1 MLDCIIVGSG
11 PAGAAAAYKL
21 GKQGRSVLVLEKA
34 GLSRSKPCGGGV
46 SPAVGK
52 LLDFDFTPV
61 INNTVSKVKFTRKLE
76 DPVQIELKNIEPM
89 WMVRRD
95 VFDQFLIEQAQK
107 QGAEFKDNTE
117 VTSIASKADGWTV
130 TTKNETYTA
139 SYLIAADGATGPM
152 ASWLGFK
159 GGETFIAAL
168 LDVKAEVPAE
178 KLNTANFEFGLLNN
192 GFIWNFPKTDGY
204 SISGG
209 YFKGKG
215 KPQELKKELENYATK
230 SGLNLAN
237 SQYFE
242 STLKLW
248 NKQQPLHTDRAVI
261 AGEAAGIVD
270 PLIGEGVRQA
280 IFSGLKAAEAV
291 DTALAGNAEAL
302 SEYTEIIQ
310 KEWGNDLGL
319 AKNLAGLFYQF
330 TGIAYKIA
338 VKKPYA
344 GQLMAKILCGEL
356 RYSDVTDE
364 AMKKFKQKVIPG
376 LG

>member
-1 MLDCIIVGSG
+1 MLDCIIVGAG
-11 PAGAAAAYKL
+11 PAGAAAAYQL
-21 GKQGRSVLVLEKA
+21 AKQGRSVLVLEKA
-34 GLSRSKPCGGGV
+34 SLPRSKACGGGV

-76 DPVQIELKNIEPM
+76 DPAQIELKNIESM
-89 WMVRRD
+89 WMVKRD

-117 VTSIASKADGWTV
+117 VTAISSQADGWSV
-130 TTKNETYTA
+130 TTKNETLTA
-139 SYLIAADGATGPM
+139 SYLIAADGAVGPM

-159 GGETFIAAL
+159 SGEPFIAAL

-192 GFIWNFPKTDGY
+192 GFIWSFPKTDGY

-215 KPQELKKELENYATK
+215 KPQELKKQLESYATQ

-248 NKQQPLHTDRAVI
+248 NKQQPLHTNRAIV

-291 DTALAGNAEAL
+291 DAALAGNAAAL
-302 SEYTEIIQ
+302 PQYTEII
-310 KEWGNDLGL
+310 KEEWGNDLGL

-338 VKKPYA
+338 VKKPLA

-364 AMKKFKQKVIPG
+364 AMKKFKQKIIPG
-376 LG
+376 MG